1 MKFNELYNK
10 VFVKE
15 QNMAPASEDTEVAH
29 PDNFDDVEPMPVPEL
44 PEPGDNTAKPQVSS
58 SLTEY
63 MTQCNDFADKLQSAS
78 GDCLQALVS
87 NLDKPLTPFEGIHA
101 KTSPDIEAAA
111 KMLRQL
117 SGKLLSFSI
126 AASKK

>member
-1 MKFNELYNK
+1 MKFDDLYNK

-15 QNMAPASEDTEVAH
+15 AELSPEAPTEVAD
-29 PDNFDDVEPMPVPEL
+29 PADFNDVDPIPL
-44 PEPGDNTAKPQVSS
+44 PEPEASPEGSEPQVSS
-58 SLTEY
+58 SLSDY
-63 MTQCNDFADKLQSAS
+63 MTQCNDFAEKLQSAGGS
-78 GDCLQALVS
+78 CLQALVS
-87 NLDKPLTPFEGIHA
+87 TLDKPLTPFEGIHA

-126 AASKK
+126 AATKK

>member
-1 MKFNELYNK
+1 MKFDDLYNK

-15 QNMAPASEDTEVAH
+15 AEMAPGAATDVAD
-29 PDNFDDVEPMPVPEL
+29 PADFDDVDPIPL
-44 PEPGDNTAKPQVSS
+44 PEPADPSEGSQPQVSS
-58 SLTEY
+58 GLTDY
-63 MTQCNDFADKLQSAS
+63 MTQCNDFAEKLQSA
-78 GDCLQALVS
+78 GGVCLQALVS
-87 NLDKPLTPFEGIHA
+87 NLDKPLTPFEGIHT

-126 AASKK
+126 AATKK